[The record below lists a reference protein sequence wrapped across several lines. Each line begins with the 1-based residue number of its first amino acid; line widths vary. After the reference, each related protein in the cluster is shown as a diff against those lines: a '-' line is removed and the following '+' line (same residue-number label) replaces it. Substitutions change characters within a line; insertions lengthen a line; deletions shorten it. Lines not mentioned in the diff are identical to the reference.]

1 MARWLLAVSRP
12 DSLPCLGAES
22 RGSWLPHPPFPQSCN
37 PRSDPFGLC
46 LTPGNTPQ
54 ETVRCLVSSHP
65 SGQGGRSGP
74 SVLCHKPKPAPWAS
88 HSPRQ
93 ASARSSSH
101 CVACLGQ
108 WFLLSRALG
117 SQVSLQAC
125 NRVLPLLFPS
135 DVPRGCL
142 LSRMQYSAASQGG
155 VPPSSPSRGFS
166 SQKRAPTQAPLFL
179 VDRQGVCMRVHAV
192 GDGAASVPRL
202 PSALLLPSDCD
213 HCPCCLL

>member
-1 MARWLLAVSRP
+1 MGCAWPQVTFHKRLSGAWFPATLPAREADRARQFSAISR
-12 DSLPCLGAES
+12 SLHPGPAT
-22 RGSWLPHPPFPQSCN
+22 LPGRPQS
-37 PRSDPFGLC
+37 G
-46 LTPGNTPQ
+46 PQ
-54 ETVRCLVSSHP
+54 AIVLHVWD
-65 SGQGGRSGP
+65 SGS
-74 SVLCHKPKPAPWAS
+74 C
-88 HSPRQ
+88 
-93 ASARSSSH
+93 
-101 CVACLGQ
+101 
-108 WFLLSRALG
+108 SRALG

-142 LSRMQYSAASQGG
+142 VSRMQYSAASQGG